1 MANTGDSF
9 IVTIKRPHL
18 EWGEYRYTN
27 SRGVVYGEGYIKI
40 PAKEA
45 RRLNL
50 LNTNGTYG
58 GDVWGENLFNCMS
71 ADGRFSCVLRAQG
84 CSNAGEPFA
93 KQFAGDNNLKALG
106 DWYYSMGAQV
116 GDQVKVTWSSPTD
129 IIIDLL

>member
-9 IVTIKRPHL
+9 IVTIKRPDL

-45 RRLNL
+45 RRLKL
-50 LNTNGTYG
+50 LNTNGTHG

>member
-1 MANTGDSF
+1 MANTGDSY
-9 IVTIKRPHL
+9 IVTIIRPHL
-18 EWGEYRYTN
+18 EWGEYRYTD

-45 RRLNL
+45 RRLDL
-50 LNTNGTYG
+50 LNTNGTHG

-84 CSNAGEPFA
+84 CSNAGDPYA

-106 DWYYSMGAQV
+106 DWYYSMGAQI
-116 GDQVKVTWSSPTD
+116 GDQVKVTWASPTD
-129 IIIDLL
+129 IIIDLI